1 MNADI
6 IQFLREL
13 SQNNNR
19 EWFQENK
26 GRYDVLRKVFVDEVQ
41 QLINR
46 IALFDP
52 QVAGLEAKDCLF
64 RIYRDLRFSPDKT
77 PYKAHFSAYMAQGGR
92 SSERAGYYFHLEP
105 GRCMLSGGIWC
116 PPPKLL
122 KMLRQDIYDHIDEF
136 AGIIE
141 NPSFKDT
148 FPVMEGEVLK
158 RMPVGYP
165 SDFKYDEILRHKDFS
180 FSATLPDDFFMTE
193 DWLEKTADSFEKM
206 LPFNNFL
213 NYTVDEFLGRV

>member
-26 GRYDVLRKVFVDEVQ
+26 GRYEVLRKVFVDEVQ

-165 SDFKYDEILRHKDFS
+165 ADFKCDEILRHKDFS

>member
-180 FSATLPDDFFMTE
+180 FSATLPDEFFMTE

>member
-26 GRYDVLRKVFVDEVQ
+26 GRYEVLRKVFVDEVQ